1 MPISDERAQQA
12 WELIKSLQ
20 EDNSKLL
27 NLLLEKEAFS
37 ILSSSAVALEASD
50 EEKAEL
56 EFIGRDPWFRKQKSL
71 EKAFRR
77 PKILEDSNES

>member
-1 MPISDERAQQA
+1 MPISDEWADEA

-20 EDNSKLL
+20 EENIKLL
-27 NLLLEKEAFS
+27 NLLIGSGVSFVP
-37 ILSSSAVALEASD
+37 SSSAVALEASD

-71 EKAFRR
+71 ERAFRR
-77 PKILEDSNES
+77 PKLSEDSNEP